1 MGNSVFRKLLLPV
14 LLLLVYQLHAQVGV
28 GTSSPVGT
36 LQVATA
42 GTYEGLI
49 PPRLTYAQL
58 AAKTAYGTSQTGAM
72 VYVTTNNSTT
82 TTGALRFVGKA
93 GLYYF
98 DGTQWL
104 PLSGPRIYNGTC
116 NVGDPG
122 NWPGT
127 IPSTGFI
134 VSAVKSGNTAV
145 TYIQITHNLNIT
157 GNQFIKVSYLSNAV
171 NDLNQY
177 NNDDNLAEPLIVNVT
192 ANSFQVFLTEY
203 FGPLEQNVTLQIQ
216 LVEYY

>member
-1 MGNSVFRKLLLPV
+1 MENSLFRKLLLPA
-14 LLLLVYQLHAQVGV
+14 LLLLVCQINAQVGV
-28 GTSSPVGT
+28 GASSPIGT
-36 LQVATA
+36 LQVSTA

-104 PLSGPRIYNGTC
+104 PLSGPRVYNGTC
-116 NVGDPG
+116 NVGDIG

-127 IPSTGFI
+127 LTSTGFI
-134 VSAVKSGNTAV
+134 VSAVKSANTSITTV
-145 TYIQITHNLNIT
+145 QITHNLNIT
-157 GNQFIKVSYLSNAV
+157 GNQFIKVSYLSNV
-171 NDLNQY
+171 TNDYNQY
-177 NNDDNLAEPLIVNVT
+177 NNDDNLAEPLIVSVT
-192 ANSFQVFLTEY
+192 ANSFTVFLTEY
-203 FGPLEQNVTLQIQ
+203 SGPLEQNVTLQIQ
-216 LVEYY
+216 LVEYF